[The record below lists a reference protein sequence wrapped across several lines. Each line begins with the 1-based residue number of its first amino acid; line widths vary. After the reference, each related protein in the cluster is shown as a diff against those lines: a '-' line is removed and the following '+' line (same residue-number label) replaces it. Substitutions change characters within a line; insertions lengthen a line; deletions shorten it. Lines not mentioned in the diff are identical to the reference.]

1 MKIAEVCTRDVVATK
16 RATSLTDA
24 SKLMRENHVGS
35 VIVVDDSDP
44 RKPVGIVTDRDIVVE
59 VVAAG
64 LDVRTMTVGEIMTG
78 SLITAGEDDDA
89 LATLKAMRRRGI
101 RRIPIV
107 DGKGALV
114 GIVSLDDLLEIAGG
128 ALHDVMG
135 AIASERSLE
144 SWRRR

>member
-89 LATLKAMRRRGI
+89 LATLAATE
-101 RRIPIV
+101 
-107 DGKGALV
+107 GADP
-114 GIVSLDDLLEIAGG
+114 VS
-128 ALHDVMG
+128 
-135 AIASERSLE
+135 RS
-144 SWRRR
+144 WAR